1 MYLILVGFIVCALY
15 IRYGI
20 YYAKGLAE
28 YARFN
33 NVPPN
38 EEERDVR
45 SVPERDRSPTSGW
58 TPGVSEEEHDVRSVP
73 ERDRSPTSGWTPGV
87 SEEDCWSSVT
97 NESRELWDAI
107 LHCNPV
113 DIILEA
119 SDVIHALIK
128 YAIINYLPQFLFCH
142 MICWLPV
149 FLFVLP
155 CTIKLGSRYR
165 EHGCIRNHQNKGN
178 RNHLCNYNGIY
189 KN

>member
-1 MYLILVGFIVCALY
+1 MYLIIGLIICALY
-15 IRYGI
+15 IRFGI

-38 EEERDVR
+38 EEN
-45 SVPERDRSPTSGW
+45 
-58 TPGVSEEEHDVRSVP
+58 
-73 ERDRSPTSGWTPGV
+73 
-87 SEEDCWSSVT
+87 CWSSVT
-97 NESRELWDAI
+97 NESRELWDAV

-149 FLFVLP
+149 FLLVLP

-178 RNHLCNYNGIY
+178 RSHLCNYNGIY